1 MLKQLALGSVV
12 SCLSVALLWT
22 PNASA
27 QEPTLQQL
35 RTCAGIE
42 NPLKRLVCYDKVA
55 AGEGVEVAEAQ
66 PASPR
71 NNASANTRSTTANP
85 ADSFGLPAQEAN
97 GDSDKIYVALSKAEK
112 DPYGKWIIYFTN
124 GQVWK
129 QTDSQTFQLP
139 ADANYEI
146 ERGLLN
152 GYFLG
157 REGLNKRIKVR
168 RIK

>member
-1 MLKQLALGSVV
+1 MLKLLALGSVV

-27 QEPTLQQL
+27 QEPTLEQL
-35 RTCAGIE
+35 RTCASIE

-55 AGEGVEVAEAQ
+55 AGEGADIAVAEPTATT
-66 PASPR
+66 PTR
-71 NNASANTRSTTANP
+71 NANAAAEP
-85 ADSFGLPAQEAN
+85 KDSFGLPAQEASE
-97 GDSDKIYVALSKAEK
+97 DSDTIYVAIDRTEK
-112 DPYGKWIIYFTN
+112 DPYGKWVIYLTN

-129 QTDSQTFQLP
+129 QTDSQTYQLP
-139 ADANYEI
+139 LDGDYSI
-146 ERGLLN
+146 ERGVLN

-157 REGLNKRIKVR
+157 RDGLNKRIKVR

>member
-1 MLKQLALGSVV
+1 MLKKLALGSVV

-35 RTCAGIE
+35 RACAGIE

-55 AGEGVEVAEAQ
+55 AGEGVDVAVAQ
-66 PASPR
+66 PQGAAALQRNSNAQASP
-71 NNASANTRSTTANP
+71 TDT
-85 ADSFGLPAQEAN
+85 FGLPAKETDDGN
-97 GDSDKIYVALSKAEK
+97 DTIYVAISKAEK
-112 DPYGKWIIYFTN
+112 DPYGKWVIHFTN
-124 GQVWK
+124 GQVWQ
-129 QTDSQTFQLP
+129 QTDSQYFPLP
-139 ADANYEI
+139 LDGDYEI

-152 GYFLG
+152 SYFLG
-157 REGLNKRIKVR
+157 RDGLNKRIKVR

>member
-1 MLKQLALGSVV
+1 MLKKLALGSVV

-35 RTCAGIE
+35 RACAGIE

-55 AGEGVEVAEAQ
+55 AGEGVDVAAKEATT
-66 PASPR
+66 S
-71 NNASANTRSTTANP
+71 STTKAVK
-85 ADSFGLPAQEAN
+85 ADPMDEFGLPAEAASEE
-97 GDSDKIYVALSKAEK
+97 SDTIYVAISKTEK
-112 DPYGKWIIYFTN
+112 DPYGKWVIYLTN

-129 QTDSQTFQLP
+129 QTDSQSYQLP
-139 ADANYEI
+139 LSGDYSI
-146 ERGLLN
+146 ERGVLN

-157 REGLNKRIKVR
+157 RDGLNKRIKVR